1 MGYEEI
7 RCDGKISES
16 IEQDFVKT
24 FHESYEE
31 DAVI

>member
-7 RCDGKISES
+7 RNDGNISNNINE
-16 IEQDFVKT
+16 DFVKT